1 MSFEW
6 LNENSRKFLQSGY
19 TLEGETAEGR
29 IRDIC
34 DAAEKRLGLEGFS
47 NKMYDYMAKGFYSL
61 SSPVWA
67 NYGREDRGLPISCFN
82 SHCEDSI
89 PDILFTQSEI
99 GIMSKLGGGTSV
111 NLTPI
116 RPRGSD
122 ITNNGKTSGAVHFAR
137 LFEQVTDV
145 ISQGSQRR
153 GRVAPYLSLEHAD
166 AEEFLEIARDGNL
179 IQDVTTGVTVSDEF
193 MESVKRGETERDK
206 RNRKIWAKTLKVR
219 GEIGFPYLVWLDNA
233 NRNKPEVYK
242 DKGMDIHSSN
252 LCVSPETKILTSEG
266 YIEIAELENE
276 DVQVWNGKEWSETTV
291 RRTGDNQKLVKVIT
305 SNGLELECTPYHKFY
320 VQTSY
325 SCSKVIEKRAQD
337 LQTGDK
343 LIKFDSLPVVEGSE
357 VLDNAYANGFYTGDG
372 CLTADGKRIYLY
384 HDKRLNAVKER
395 LGDIFKNWYVQDNL
409 NREYGHSDVLKDKF
423 FVPTHDYTVESRLE
437 WLAGIF
443 DSDGTIAR
451 NGKTQS
457 LQLGSINKGFL
468 QDVQMMLQTL
478 GVNSRINH
486 AADAGERM
494 MPANDGSGENKAFYC
509 QEAWRLLLGQH
520 EVGKLVDLGIKFS
533 RLNLDY
539 SYRGNRECSHFNKV
553 VEVIDEGRYDN
564 TYCFTESKRGMGMFN
579 GILTGQCS
587 EISLPSNNEESF
599 VCVLSSMNLKKYD
612 DWKDTDAVET
622 LVYFLDSV
630 VTESLEKLEA
640 MRDSEDHE
648 KETTF
653 FFMKRAYRFMKR
665 HRALGMGVLAY
676 HTMLQDKMIPF
687 ESGEARELNK
697 EVHKVIE
704 EKAYKASKELA
715 GLFGEPEVLEGYGR
729 RNTTLMACAPTKS
742 SSLLAGGVSQGIE
755 PLFSNYYIADFAKLK
770 VEVKSSALEKLL
782 QEYGKDTPDVW
793 DSISKN
799 DGSVQHLD
807 FLSEHEKNVF
817 KTMQEISPKEIIDH
831 AADRQVYY
839 DQSQSL
845 NIMVHP
851 SMPVKEINSL
861 MYYAWERGVVS
872 LYYQYNLNASK
883 QLATGRKDDCVACE
897 A

>member
-6 LNENSRKFLQSGY
+6 LNDNSRKFLQSGY
-19 TLEGETAEGR
+19 TLKGETAEGR

-47 NKMYDYMAKGFYSL
+47 DKMYDYMARGFYSL

-67 NYGREDRGLPISCFN
+67 NYGREERGLPISCFN
-82 SHCEDSI
+82 SHCGDSI

-193 MESVKRGETERDK
+193 MESVKRGETEQDK
-206 RNRKIWAKTLKVR
+206 RNRKVWAKVLKVR
-219 GEIGFPYLVWLDNA
+219 GEIGFPYLLFTSTA
-233 NRNKPEVYK
+233 NRNKPQVYK
-242 DKGMDIHSSN
+242 DKGMKINSSN
-252 LCVSPETKILTSEG
+252 L
-266 YIEIAELENE
+266 
-276 DVQVWNGKEWSETTV
+276 
-291 RRTGDNQKLVKVIT
+291 
-305 SNGLELECTPYHKFY
+305 
-320 VQTSY
+320 
-325 SCSKVIEKRAQD
+325 
-337 LQTGDK
+337 
-343 LIKFDSLPVVEGSE
+343 
-357 VLDNAYANGFYTGDG
+357 
-372 CLTADGKRIYLY
+372 
-384 HDKRLNAVKER
+384 
-395 LGDIFKNWYVQDNL
+395 
-409 NREYGHSDVLKDKF
+409 
-423 FVPTHDYTVESRLE
+423 
-437 WLAGIF
+437 
-443 DSDGTIAR
+443 
-451 NGKTQS
+451 
-457 LQLGSINKGFL
+457 
-468 QDVQMMLQTL
+468 
-478 GVNSRINH
+478 
-486 AADAGERM
+486 
-494 MPANDGSGENKAFYC
+494 
-509 QEAWRLLLGQH
+509 
-520 EVGKLVDLGIKFS
+520 
-533 RLNLDY
+533 
-539 SYRGNRECSHFNKV
+539 
-553 VEVIDEGRYDN
+553 
-564 TYCFTESKRGMGMFN
+564 
-579 GILTGQCS
+579 CS

-599 VCVLSSMNLKKYD
+599 VCVLSSMNLRKYD
-612 DWKDTDAVET
+612 EWKDTDAVET

-630 VTESLEKLEA
+630 ITESLEKLDA
-640 MRDSEDHE
+640 MQESDDHE
-648 KETTF
+648 KQMTA

-687 ESGEARELNK
+687 ESEDARRLNK
-697 EVHKVIE
+697 EVHELIQS
-704 EKAYKASKELA
+704 KAYKASGELA
-715 GLFGEPEVLEGYGR
+715 RIFGEPEVLEGYGR

-770 VEVKSSALEKLL
+770 VEVKSEALEKVL
-782 QEYGKDTPDVW
+782 ENYGRNTPDVW
-793 DSISKN
+793 DSVSKN
-799 DGSVQHLD
+799 DGSVNHLN
-807 FLSEHEKNVF
+807 FLSDREKDVF
-817 KTMQEISPKEIIDH
+817 KTMQEISPKEVIDQ

-845 NIMVHP
+845 NIMIHP

-861 MYYAWERGVVS
+861 MYHAWERGVVS

-883 QLATGRKDDCVACE
+883 QLATGRSECSSCE
-897 A
+897 V